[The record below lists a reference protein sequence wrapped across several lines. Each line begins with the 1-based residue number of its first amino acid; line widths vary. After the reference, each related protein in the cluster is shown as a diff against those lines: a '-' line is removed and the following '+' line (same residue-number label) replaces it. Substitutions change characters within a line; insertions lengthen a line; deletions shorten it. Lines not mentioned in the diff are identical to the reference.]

1 MKQFLGSVLHRFEVE
16 EIWILVDKLSIYRP
30 IQELIITQHVLEER
44 DVCLGREKRTDKY
57 IFN

>member
-16 EIWILVDKLSIYRP
+16 EILILVDELGIHRP

>member
-16 EIWILVDKLSIYRP
+16 ELWILVDKLSIYRP

-57 IFN
+57 FFN